1 MSANINFYVFVCK
14 TIFIIGRQALQQCG
28 IIEQFLKFIQYED
41 DSYDNLNLVARAV
54 RIIESITNRDMAILQ
69 SYNGLTVLQL
79 RFQHEV
85 EICRKSHKC
94 ESVLENQE
102 KSEFKTEQQATKS
115 STNLAEDVAMQTEEV
130 CTPEVIKNLDNQTSS
145 LTPQSE
151 LKCYPPRSTVIRG
164 LLSFL
169 RKATQYPS
177 LSETIRPMMSSPEFI
192 QAVKHLISNPD
203 YYGST
208 VFAYSIDMVSLFVHH
223 EPSLLTTLQENGL
236 ASVILKS
243 LFDPERKLPVN
254 KDFSSA
260 MSNVLT
266 ALCLNSRG
274 LAEFVE
280 AKPFEKILDVFT
292 KPEYMSNLKIHG
304 NISSPY
310 DNTTQLGKAC
320 K

>member
-1 MSANINFYVFVCK
+1 MMLVSVNCYLFIFVIIKLVF
-14 TIFIIGRQALQQCG
+14 ILGRQALQQCG
-28 IIEQFLKFIQYED
+28 IVEQFLKLIEHKD
-41 DSYDNLNLVARAV
+41 ESYDNLNLVARAV
-54 RIIESITNRDMAILQ
+54 RIVESITARDMGILQ
-69 SYNGLTVLQL
+69 SHNGLTVLQM
-79 RFQHEV
+79 RFQREV
-85 EICRKSHKC
+85 EICRKNHPYVIVHQNQQRN
-94 ESVLENQE
+94 ESEN
-102 KSEFKTEQQATKS
+102 EQQATEDS
-115 STNLAEDVAMQTEEV
+115 ANLVEDVAMQTEEV
-130 CTPEVIKNLDNQTSS
+130 SALQVSEKLDS
-145 LTPQSE
+145 QSE
-151 LKCYPPRSTVIRG
+151 AKCHPLRSTVIRS

-177 LSETIRPMMSSPEFI
+177 LNETIRPMMSTPEFI
-192 QAVKHLISNPD
+192 QAVKHLISNPG

-208 VFAYSIDMVSLFVHH
+208 VFAYSIDMVALYVHH

-254 KDFSSA
+254 KDFSTA

-280 AKPFEKILDVFT
+280 AKPFEKILDIFT
-292 KPEYMSNLKIHG
+292 NPEYMSNLKIHG
-304 NISSPY
+304 NITSPY

>member
-1 MSANINFYVFVCK
+1 M
-14 TIFIIGRQALQQCG
+14 G
-28 IIEQFLKFIQYED
+28 
-41 DSYDNLNLVARAV
+41 
-54 RIIESITNRDMAILQ
+54 ILQ
-69 SYNGLTVLQL
+69 SHNGLTVLQL
-79 RFQHEV
+79 RFQREV
-85 EICRKSHKC
+85 DICRKNHPYEIVHLNQQKN
-94 ESVLENQE
+94 ESEN
-102 KSEFKTEQQATKS
+102 EQQSKED
-115 STNLAEDVAMQTEEV
+115 STNLIDDVAMQTEEV
-130 CTPEVIKNLDNQTSS
+130 SSPEVIEKLDNPTSS
-145 LTPQSE
+145 LTTITQLE
-151 LKCYPPRSTVIRG
+151 VKCHPLRSTVIRG

-169 RKATQYPS
+169 RKATQYPT

-203 YYGST
+203 FYGST
-208 VFAYSIDMVSLFVHH
+208 VFAFSIDMVSLYVHH

-236 ASVILKS
+236 ASVMLKS
-243 LFDPERKLPVN
+243 LFDTERKLPVT
-254 KDFSSA
+254 KDFSGA

-304 NISSPY
+304 STTSPY